1 MKKLSRRTMLRCAG
15 GVAIGLPFL
24 GAMLGPRR
32 ARAAGAVAKR
42 FIVFFSANGTVMNS
56 WKPTGSET
64 AFTLSPILSPLQS
77 HVSDLLII
85 PGLNNE
91 MSYTSPG
98 GNPHDQGMGTLMT
111 GVGMKIGP
119 SGLGRAG
126 HIVDGSAGGPSVDQ
140 VIAKAIGG
148 DTKLSSLALGVDST
162 STILEPMVTRL
173 SYRNSYDPITP
184 MDDPGK
190 VFTTLFT
197 DSSVTQ
203 ADMLAL
209 QKRRG
214 TVLDAVQ
221 SNYMSLMTK
230 VGADDRSKLDHH
242 LTSIREVEKSISSLN
257 NGQSCHGAVP
267 MAPTVSLTPRAC
279 LQDGRPATCVG
290 DFPAIGK
297 AQMDLLALAMACDL
311 TRVATLQWSIAES
324 PVVHTQAM
332 VSGEHHLMSHD
343 AGKAAD
349 LTKVNTW
356 FSQQLNY
363 LLDKLSAT
371 TDSGGTSVLDTSVVA
386 WVNEQQDGLTH
397 NRRNLPIVLAGK
409 GGGSLRPGRFVTYN
423 GQPHNQLLAAFV
435 NMFGMPVTSFGDPR
449 YAGVLTGLG

>member
-1 MKKLSRRTMLRCAG
+1 MKTLSRRTVLRGAG
-15 GVAIGLPFL
+15 GVAIGLPL
-24 GAMLGPRR
+24 LSAMIGPRR

-42 FIVFFSANGTVMNS
+42 FIVFFSANGTIMNA
-56 WKPTGSET
+56 WKPTGNET
-64 AFTLSPILSPLQS
+64 TFTLSNILSPLQS
-77 HVSDLLII
+77 HIPDLLIM

-126 HIVDGSAGGPSVDQ
+126 HIIDGSSGGPSVDQ

-148 DTKLSSLALGVDST
+148 STKLSSLALGVNST

-173 SYRNSYDPITP
+173 TYRDSYDPITP

-190 VFTTLFT
+190 VFTTLFGDT
-197 DSSVTQ
+197 TATQ
-203 ADMLAL
+203 ADMQAL

-214 TVLDAVQ
+214 TVLDAVL

-242 LTSIREVEKSISSLN
+242 VTSIRELEKEISSLN
-257 NGQSCHGAVP
+257 TGQSCHGAVP

-324 PVVHTQAM
+324 PVVHTQVMA
-332 VSGEHHLMSHD
+332 SGEHHLMSHD
-343 AGKAAD
+343 STKAAD
-349 LTKVNTW
+349 LTRVNNW
-356 FSQQLNY
+356 FAQQLSY

-371 TDSGGTSVLDTSVVA
+371 TDDGGTSVLDSSVVA

-397 NRRNLPIVLAGK
+397 DRHNLPIVLAGK
-409 GGGSLRPGRFVTYN
+409 GNGNMRPGRFVTYN

-435 NMFGMPVTSFGDPR
+435 NMFGIPAPSFGDPR
-449 YAGVLTGLG
+449 YAGVLTGLS